1 MGSVYQRVF
10 SLCREAA
17 REELRRTYGEQLEKW
32 VHRANASVTDV
43 AAALGWKRANLY
55 KVFRGRLPLHAEDL
69 YLLPPEVL
77 RIVADL
83 AATIGLELR
92 PAAEL
97 GADHD
102 DDRAALA
109 VVHEALDTIRHITTM
124 RADGKIDRREAIE
137 GLREIEELEAA
148 LAPLRTRLRQ
158 VVAEGAKVLEMRSRG
173 GEG

>member
-77 RIVADL
+77 RIVLADL
-83 AATIGLELR
+83 AAT
-92 PAAEL
+92 
-97 GADHD
+97 
-102 DDRAALA
+102 
-109 VVHEALDTIRHITTM
+109 
-124 RADGKIDRREAIE
+124 
-137 GLREIEELEAA
+137 IEELEAA